1 MSRAGLRCPVV
12 EDFPLAVLEPAGVLG
27 RATAPVLRQALAKV
41 LTARPDVVLLD
52 VPRLRVEDD
61 LVLTVFAALK
71 RRCEAEGAMLVV
83 CGPPPALA
91 AALSRVA
98 VCRLV
103 ATSPSVGAA
112 LADVARHPVPRRR
125 HAFLLP
131 LTSSVPRARAVVEEA
146 CLAWGI
152 DELVG
157 PVLMVTGELV
167 TNAVRHAGTEI
178 GLSVELGRYYVIVA
192 VRDGRPTL
200 PRLRTP
206 DPETG
211 GRGLLIVEG
220 LCASWGSA
228 PTVTGKIV
236 WGTLRR
242 PGAGLRPAAA
252 ARRR

>member
-12 EDFPLAVLEPAGVLG
+12 EDFPLAVLEPAGVPG
-27 RATAPVLRQALAKV
+27 RATTPVLRQALAKV
-41 LTARPDVVLLD
+41 LTARPD
-52 VPRLRVEDD
+52 
-61 LVLTVFAALK
+61 
-71 RRCEAEGAMLVV
+71 
-83 CGPPPALA
+83 
-91 AALSRVA
+91 
-98 VCRLV
+98 
-103 ATSPSVGAA
+103 
-112 LADVARHPVPRRR
+112 
-125 HAFLLP
+125 
-131 LTSSVPRARAVVEEA
+131 
-146 CLAWGI
+146 
-152 DELVG
+152 
-157 PVLMVTGELV
+157 
-167 TNAVRHAGTEI
+167 
-178 GLSVELGRYYVIVA
+178 VELGRYYVIVA

-211 GRGLLIVEG
+211 GHGLLIVEG